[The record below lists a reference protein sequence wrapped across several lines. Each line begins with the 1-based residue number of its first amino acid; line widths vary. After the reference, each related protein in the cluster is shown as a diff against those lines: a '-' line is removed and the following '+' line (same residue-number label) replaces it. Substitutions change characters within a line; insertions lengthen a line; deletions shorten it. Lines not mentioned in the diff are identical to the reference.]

1 MEAVTAFAAAMV
13 ERERR
18 LSRITEDRV
27 LRVRV
32 TGFGRRATAAAI
44 DLALLIAVTASVTLL
59 AALLLRIPMP
69 SLRELGPDLLVAG
82 ILDRNPMAVGA
93 VGLFLGMTG
102 LYQLYFA
109 GISGQT
115 MGMRLLGIRLI
126 SQRGT
131 TPGAT
136 RGMVRLLAMAPSLL
150 PAGLGWIWALFDR
163 EHRALHDH
171 IAGTYLI
178 LDRE

>member
-1 MEAVTAFAAAMV
+1 MGSVTAFAAAMA

-18 LSRITEDRV
+18 LSRTTEDRV

-32 TGFGRRATAAAI
+32 TGFGRRAGAAAI
-44 DLALLIAVTASVTLL
+44 DLALLLGVTAGVTLL

-69 SLRELGPDLLVAG
+69 GFRELGPDLLVAG

-115 MGMRLLGIRLI
+115 MGMRLMGIRLI

-131 TPGAT
+131 VPGAT
-136 RGMVRLLAMAPSLL
+136 RGMVRLLAMGPSVLL
-150 PAGLGWIWALFDR
+150 AGLGWIWALFDR

-178 LDRE
+178 VDRD